1 MSYLYITAT
10 PIGNLEDITLR
21 ALRILR
27 DVDYIVCE
35 DTRHTGKLLAHYE
48 IPAKGRLIS
57 YSPQATEKREE
68 EIIEHLLNDKNIAL
82 VTDAGTPMISD
93 PGERLLRRIYND
105 ERCTD
110 VLVSPIPGPSALTS
124 ALSIAGISTSSF
136 VFLGFPPQKKGRQTF
151 FQKIPTHTSS
161 IIMYESPHRLIKTLT
176 QLDDIFMEVGHDE
189 RNVVVMRELT
199 KIHESRVAGNAR
211 EVLTYF
217 QGHTDEVRGECVIVI
232 DAL

>member
-1 MSYLYITAT
+1 MSHLYITAT

-27 DVDYIVCE
+27 EVDYIVCE

-68 EIIEHLLNDKNIAL
+68 EIIEHLLDDKNVAL

-105 ERCTD
+105 ERC
-110 VLVSPIPGPSALTS
+110 VSVIVSPIPGPSAITA
-124 ALSIAGISTSSF
+124 ALSIAGITTSSF
-136 VFLGFPPQKKGRQTF
+136 LFLGFPPQKKGRQTF
-151 FQKIPTHTSS
+151 FQKVPIHIQT
-161 IIMYESPHRLIKTLT
+161 IVMYESPHRLLKTLVQLKT
-176 QLDDIFMEVGHDE
+176 QLSQSNQGGRKVI
-189 RNVVVMRELT
+189 VMRELT
-199 KIHESRVAGNAR
+199 KIHESRITGTAK

-217 QGHTDEVRGECVIVI
+217 QEHTDQVRGECVIVV

>member
-1 MSYLYITAT
+1 MSHLYITAT

-27 DVDYIVCE
+27 EVDYIVCE

-93 PGERLLRRIYND
+93 PGERLLRRINHD
-105 ERCTD
+105 EQCVD
-110 VLVSPIPGPSALTS
+110 VVVSPIPGPSALTS
-124 ALSIAGISTSSF
+124 ALSIAGVSTSSF
-136 VFLGFPPQKKGRQTF
+136 IFLGFPPQKKGRQTF
-151 FQKIPTHTSS
+151 FQKIPLYTSS
-161 IIMYESPHRLIKTLT
+161 IIMYESPHRLLKTLT
-176 QLDDIFMEVGHDE
+176 QLNDVFIESGQENRIIVT
-189 RNVVVMRELT
+189 MRELT
-199 KIHESRVAGNAR
+199 KIHESRVAGTAH

-217 QGHTDEVRGECVIVI
+217 QEHTDEVRGECVIVI